1 MTLSEVHV
9 QGIDTLSSSK
19 FFLTLW
25 IVKSLNI
32 FLYLMQHLIVTGWI
46 VVKYDFPRKSPP
58 FPERR
63 LPQMA
68 KEDTRNR

>member
-1 MTLSEVHV
+1 
-9 QGIDTLSSSK
+9 
-19 FFLTLW
+19 
-25 IVKSLNI
+25 
-32 FLYLMQHLIVTGWI
+32 MQHLIVTGWI
-46 VVKYDFPRKSPP
+46 VDKYDFPRKSPP